1 MEALLEPLE
10 MTEYNIDEKKLYSV
24 NEVFD
29 RIDDK
34 FIDFYGEYGR
44 RMVNS
49 RRADWNE
56 DGFMNFE
63 KVMV

>member
-1 MEALLEPLE
+1 MEALLESLD
-10 MTEYNIDEKKLYSV
+10 MTEYNIDEKKIYSV

-29 RIDDK
+29 KIDNK

-56 DGFMNFE
+56 DDFMSF
-63 KVMV
+63 KML

>member
-29 RIDDK
+29 RIDNK
-34 FIDFYGEYGR
+34 FVDFYGEYGR

-56 DGFMNFE
+56 DGFMTF
-63 KVMV
+63 KML

>member
-24 NEVFD
+24 NEVLD

-63 KVMV
+63 MM